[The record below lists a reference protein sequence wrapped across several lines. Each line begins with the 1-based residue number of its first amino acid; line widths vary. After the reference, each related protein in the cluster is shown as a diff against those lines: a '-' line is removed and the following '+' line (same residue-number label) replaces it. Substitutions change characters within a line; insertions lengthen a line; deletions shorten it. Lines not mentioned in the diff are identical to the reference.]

1 MGRLDMVSKRQCYIP
16 WISCFLSQML
26 QSPPRISTTKYKYQ
40 TIPNIHQFINS
51 SPKNTKANWALYI
64 TPSSVLITSDT
75 LSQKN
80 KKDRVIC
87 QLQQKGDNLNPW
99 KNRTCFLRDLQCIC
113 HKLRWNYK
121 SNIAKYGSC
130 DTFKARYST
139 CSAWQVSVL
148 FLALLFKC
156 AINW

>member
-1 MGRLDMVSKRQCYIP
+1 MRRLDMVSKRQCYIP

-87 QLQQKGDNLNPW
+87 QLQQKGDNLNPLR
-99 KNRTCFLRDLQCIC
+99 NRTCFLRDLQCIC
-113 HKLRWNYK
+113 HKLRWNYN
-121 SNIAKYGSC
+121 SSCNI
-130 DTFKARYST
+130 FRARYST
-139 CSAWQVSVL
+139 YSAWQVSVL